1 MSTWLLVLQYTVIS
15 VFSFCKC
22 LSHSRVLD
30 KTNTSVI
37 VSLPILL
44 LFCPRV
50 WRGVD
55 GDGEEEVCVPHH
67 HQLAL
72 EEVQDVDRLRPE
84 CCRLTVSEE
93 GDNSRTN

>member
-37 VSLPILL
+37 VSLLILPR
-44 LFCPRV
+44 LFCPSA

-55 GDGEEEVCVPHH
+55 G
-67 HQLAL
+67 
-72 EEVQDVDRLRPE
+72 
-84 CCRLTVSEE
+84 E
-93 GDNSRTN
+93 GGLGTR